1 MHFNLL
7 SLATLSLCTLGSA
20 SNPKRGLIS
29 DVNGATYKEDSNAL
43 TSSRVKSVSW
53 YYSFGHYPDS
63 KFSKRY
69 DFVMQQFGVDE
80 KPAGKNNFKNL
91 KTLASD
97 VAKTRPKHLFTFLE
111 PAIHGI
117 TPEEAVKAWKQYIIP
132 LKKKYPNM
140 QIGSPSLINGGGS
153 KPWIQKFNKLCPQ
166 CKYDFIDVH
175 YYWTHQEFQNFVK
188 GWHTMFPNKKIW
200 VSDIG
205 FQSSSSTGPQCK
217 ANDKT
222 CIPQTKK
229 MITWMDNTSW
239 IERYTYRGEFRRD
252 AFGAKH
258 NQPLWC
264 FLGPNAGYTEFGK
277 WYLGIK

>member
-1 MHFNLL
+1 
-7 SLATLSLCTLGSA
+7 
-20 SNPKRGLIS
+20 
-29 DVNGATYKEDSNAL
+29 
-43 TSSRVKSVSW
+43 
-53 YYSFGHYPDS
+53 
-63 KFSKRY
+63 
-69 DFVMQQFGVDE
+69 
-80 KPAGKNNFKNL
+80 
-91 KTLASD
+91 
-97 VAKTRPKHLFTFLE
+97 
-111 PAIHGI
+111 
-117 TPEEAVKAWKQYIIP
+117 
-132 LKKKYPNM
+132 
-140 QIGSPSLINGGGS
+140 
-153 KPWIQKFNKLCPQ
+153 
-166 CKYDFIDVH
+166 
-175 YYWTHQEFQNFVK
+175 
-188 GWHTMFPNKKIW
+188 MFPNKKIW